1 MKESGS
7 MINIMERELNNGI
20 IIKSNIQ
27 EISLM
32 AKKQVKENLS
42 SMEMFTK
49 ETLSMVNS
57 MEKENTYLLDQVK
70 YTKEISL
77 KTIFKDKV
85 KLYGQMEQL
94 MKEDF

>member
-1 MKESGS
+1 
-7 MINIMERELNNGI
+7 
-20 IIKSNIQ
+20 
-27 EISLM
+27 M

-49 ETLSMVNS
+49 ETLLMVNS
-57 MEKENTYLLDQVK
+57 MEKENTLLLDQVK
-70 YTKEISL
+70 YTKEISW

-85 KLYGQMEQL
+85 ELCGQMAQL

>member
-1 MKESGS
+1 
-7 MINIMERELNNGI
+7 
-20 IIKSNIQ
+20 
-27 EISLM
+27 M

-49 ETLSMVNS
+49 ETLLMVNS
-57 MEKENTYLLDQVK
+57 MEKENTLLLDQVK
-70 YTKEISL
+70 YTKVISW

-85 KLYGQMEQL
+85 ELCGQMAQL